1 MKMKLSKGGF
11 QLMPEGTYVFK
22 VVKVDES
29 KYEKF
34 GKLSITL
41 QTADGRQHTETFSL
55 TRDNGEVNEGAIN
68 AFSYFAHVCL
78 NDFTIEDFD
87 TRDLIG
93 CFIRAEIVHTQS
105 NKINEKTGKP
115 YINANLGDKEPALGF
130 ETSGDDDDLDDDLD
144 DLDE

>member
-11 QLMPEGTYVFK
+11 QLMPQGTYVFK

-34 GKLSITL
+34 GKLAITL
-41 QTADGRQHTETFSL
+41 QTADGRQHVETYTL
-55 TRDNGEVNEGAIN
+55 TKDNGEVNEGAIN
-68 AFSYFAHVCL
+68 AFSYFAHTCL
-78 NDFTIEDFD
+78 NDFQVEDFD

-105 NKINEKTGKP
+105 NKINEKTGRP

-130 ETSGDDDDLDDDLD
+130 DESSDGDDDIDDLD
-144 DLDE
+144 DLE